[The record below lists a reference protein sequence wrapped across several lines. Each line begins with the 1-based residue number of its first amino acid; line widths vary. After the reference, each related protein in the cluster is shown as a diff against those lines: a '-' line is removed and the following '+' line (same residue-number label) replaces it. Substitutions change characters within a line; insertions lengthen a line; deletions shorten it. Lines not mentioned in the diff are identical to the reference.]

1 MTLLLLAALVLANAL
16 LPPATDPRD
25 ELKPWAWEHL

>member
-1 MTLLLLAALVLANAL
+1 MTLLLLAAVVLDAL

-25 ELKPWAWEHL
+25 VLRWEA